1 MDWPQFHVRSAIT
14 FVARSLFVVGGL
26 GFLLKGFLWLLNFV
40 GFFQTGMDVLA
51 QRVLIV
57 NWIVTISQAWPIG
70 VFALGVFV
78 LACIHFGSPKVW
90 IAKLWTRP
98 PESQEIFVAVDQLKA
113 LLADGTAM
121 ETAFQIPNK
130 PNPKHSAVHNWIDRV
145 NECARQKALA
155 GIVGLKEVKRLNTPW
170 HLHDV
175 RRVESLLEQVGYFD
189 GVDDVGRLTFRTI
202 WGHIKRLEE
211 LIDLIEGAPETERP
225 TLGHVPSGAIGAI
238 AKSDIHERAAALIQ
252 LVDRRVQRIN
262 QLLEKDTPLL
272 DAIANFAQDYKEQ
285 AERDAGFAELFE
297 VDDDI
302 IQAARKIDLES
313 NWESFGELCQLLI
326 TLNTKVRDYNQNKVA
341 NLKNQVLHW
350 SFQKVPE
357 KLRDA
362 KQELLSKRLW

>member
-1 MDWPQFHVRSAIT
+1 MRIHLRTISGW
-14 FVARSLFVVGGL
+14 
-26 GFLLKGFLWLLNFV
+26 LLTGIGAVWWIFKGIPWLLNF
-40 GFFQTGMDVLA
+40 TGYVETANTLVENKNA
-51 QRVLIV
+51 IL
-57 NWIVTISQAWPIG
+57 NWLL
-70 VFALGVFV
+70 FAPQLLPAAIFAFGVFV
-78 LACIHFGSPKVW
+78 LVCIHCGSPKVW

-98 PESQEIFVAVDQLKA
+98 PVPQEIFVAVDQLKS
-113 LLADGTAM
+113 LLAEGTAM
-121 ETAFQIPNK
+121 ETAFQIPSK
-130 PNPKHSAVHNWIDRV
+130 PNPKSSAVHNWIDRV
-145 NECARQKALA
+145 NKCARQKALT

-175 RRVESLLEQVGYFD
+175 RRVESLLEQVGYFE
-189 GVDDVGRLTFRTI
+189 GVDDVGHLTFRTI
-202 WGHIKRLEE
+202 WGHLKRLEE

-225 TLGHVPSGAIGAI
+225 SDLGRVPSGAIGAT

-302 IQAARKIDLES
+302 IKAARKIDLES

-357 KLRDA
+357 KLREA